1 MFFLPYSPRW
11 LMKQGRGEEAKS
23 TIIRL
28 HGGQKNA
35 KLDAVEAEF
44 QEMQLQIDWGRSQG
58 LVRFRD
64 SADVVQKAR
73 T

>member
-1 MFFLPYSPRW
+1 
-11 LMKQGRGEEAKS
+11 MKQGRGEEAKS

-44 QEMQLQIDWGRSQG
+44 QEMQLQIDWGMPRG
-58 LVRFRD
+58 LICLGD
-64 SADVVQKAR
+64 SADEMQRAR